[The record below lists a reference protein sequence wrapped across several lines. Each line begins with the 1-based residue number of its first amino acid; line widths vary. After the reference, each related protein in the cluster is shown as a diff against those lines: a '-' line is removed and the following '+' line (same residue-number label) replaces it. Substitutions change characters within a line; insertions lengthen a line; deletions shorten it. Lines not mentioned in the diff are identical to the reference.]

1 VEVRFSL
8 FLSNNVLINLT
19 FSIMEPKDKKIT
31 FISEDIRQVVENAY
45 GDAFDLL
52 RLCKDHPDPLLYHDE
67 MPVLNITQDELV
79 GTFDLNKHHFFISAE
94 QVVRFAQYCKLAL
107 PYTIALI
114 LKAEWE
120 VFVSETAGYSTGST
134 VNLRSVLTD
143 KGFIDKQFSRFAPD
157 TGRIIGLINKEPAF
171 SDSKAN
177 QIEFYVLDLLKEQNF
192 LIANESIKHFYP
204 DNVITER
211 LFLNN
216 LSTEQQASFLQ
227 LKELWHV
234 RSAELDDKL
243 LFLER
248 KKKINLN
255 SEGRYFRIFGT
266 LEIAISR
273 LKCNFQKFSNI
284 LHFMKE
290 HPEFPYRKIVA
301 LANSI
306 ITESDKDKNDIK
318 NKFARSLNYIVGN
331 APGET
336 ISAPTSEFVVSYMQ
350 DCKKLLRKLFFL
362 LHSDSCPGYAEL
374 TEQKKGQINTL
385 WIKLMKSTKNEFF
398 TFSPNMV
405 LYNMPDYEQLLSIYY
420 NACEILNITPDNMEP
435 GNRLEFMIRKGLP
448 FEKIMSFLNWEI
460 ESIGL
465 HLAHLELVQS
475 EYTNEDQTQAYIR
488 ALEDING
495 HTEKL
500 KNEIAKLKSKIKKT
514 KVKIVERL
522 LKVAQ

>member
-1 VEVRFSL
+1 
-8 FLSNNVLINLT
+8 
-19 FSIMEPKDKKIT
+19 MEPKDKKIT
-31 FISEDIRQVVENAY
+31 FISEDIRQVVKNAY

-52 RLCKDHPDPLLYHDE
+52 RLCKDHPDPILYHDD

-79 GTFDLNKHHFFISAE
+79 GIFDLNNHHFFISAE

-107 PYTIALI
+107 PCTIAMI

-120 VFVSETAGYSTGST
+120 VFVSEIAGYSSGST
-134 VNLRSVLTD
+134 VNLRSVLINKD
-143 KGFIDKQFSRFAPD
+143 FIDKHVSKFTPD
-157 TGRIIGLINKEPAF
+157 KGRIIGLINKEPAF
-171 SDSKAN
+171 SDFKAN
-177 QIEFYVLDLLKEQNF
+177 QIEFYVFDLLQEHNF
-192 LIANESIKHFYP
+192 LIANESLKYIYP

-227 LKELWHV
+227 LKELWQV
-234 RSAELDDKL
+234 RYAELDDKL

-255 SEGRYFRIFGT
+255 CEGRYFRIFGI
-266 LEIAISR
+266 LEIEISR
-273 LKCNFQKFSNI
+273 LKCNSQKFSII
-284 LHFMKE
+284 LHLMKV
-290 HPEFPYRKIVA
+290 HPEFPYRRIVA

-306 ITESDKDKNDIK
+306 IIDSDKDKIDIK
-318 NKFARSLNYIVGN
+318 NKFARSLNYIGGS
-331 APGET
+331 ATEERT
-336 ISAPTSEFVVSYMQ
+336 SAPTSEFVVSYMQ

-362 LHSDSCPGYAEL
+362 LHSDSCPSYSAL

-385 WIKLMKSTKNEFF
+385 WLQLMKSTKNEFF
-398 TFSPNMV
+398 TYSPSMV
-405 LYNMPDYEQLLSIYY
+405 LYNAPDYEQLLSIYY
-420 NACEILNITPDNMEP
+420 KACEILNLTPDNMEP

-448 FEKIMSFLNWEI
+448 HEKIMSFLKWEI

-500 KNEIAKLKSKIKKT
+500 KSEIAKFMLKIKKIRI
-514 KVKIVERL
+514 KIREGL